1 MQIFVSIV
9 CLEISG
15 FLQFIHSKYKFY
27 GWVGGRVGALVAD
40 GRFEVKMLGWNTP
53 PEYLAY
59 VSPHWR
65 SFEAPNPA
73 YHYMLALLYIIL
85 FICSIVGNGCVMWIF
100 AT

>member
-1 MQIFVSIV
+1 M
-9 CLEISG
+9 
-15 FLQFIHSKYKFY
+15 
-27 GWVGGRVGALVAD
+27 GALVAD
-40 GRFEVKMLGWNTP
+40 GRYEVKMLGWNTP
-53 PEYLAY
+53 PEYLSY

-73 YHYMLALLYIIL
+73 YHYMLGLLYIIL